1 MIRGFFRLIGL
12 LLLVAGF
19 LSLVYDGARTIAD
32 QTLRITRLGELWN
45 DINQASQQAF
55 QSLVEGVSPLLW
67 SSVMKL
73 LLNQPACVVL
83 GLLGLVLMLLFRPR
97 KPLIGYA
104 RN

>member
-12 LLLVAGF
+12 FLLVIGF

-45 DINQASQQAF
+45 DINQASQQSCQA
-55 QSLVEGVSPLLW
+55 LVEGVSPQRW
-67 SSVMKL
+67 YSVLKL
-73 LLNQPACVVL
+73 RLNKPAWAVL
-83 GLLGLVLMLLFRPR
+83 GILGIVLMLVFRPS
-97 KPLIGYA
+97 KPLIGYS

>member
-12 LLLVAGF
+12 FLLVIGF

-32 QTLRITRLGELWN
+32 QTLRVTRLGELWN

-55 QSLVEGVSPLLW
+55 QAMVEGFSPLFW
-67 SSVMKL
+67 NSVMKL

-83 GLLGLVLMLLFRPR
+83 GVLGIVLMLVFRR
-97 KPLIGYA
+97 SKPLIGYS